1 MKHFCAKIND
11 EMILLKK
18 ILKLIHVCESSHGNE
33 RSSIIIYLV
42 IVHQIKMILML
53 VHNKWNGIYLGDTE
67 NDNLYVVT

>member
-18 ILKLIHVCESSHGNE
+18 ILKLIHVCESSHGNG

-53 VHNKWNGIYLGDTE
+53 VHNK
-67 NDNLYVVT
+67 